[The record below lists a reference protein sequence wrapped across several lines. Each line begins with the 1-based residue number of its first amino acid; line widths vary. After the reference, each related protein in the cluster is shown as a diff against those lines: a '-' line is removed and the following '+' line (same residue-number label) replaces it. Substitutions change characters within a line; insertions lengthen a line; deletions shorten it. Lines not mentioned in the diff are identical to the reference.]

1 MRPAVLTGL
10 AALAALAGCSE
21 TRGDAPEVAVVR
33 AWSADL
39 RAGDIGAASDRF
51 GLPAT
56 VSNSGPA
63 TRLVSRRAVRYFNET
78 LPCGAVVA
86 GARHAGDAV
95 VARLRLTE
103 RPGASCG
110 SGTGQEVTVAFLV
123 RDGRI
128 AAWRRLPLPA
138 SGRGPAGAGAVAPDA
153 VSPVA

>member
-1 MRPAVLTGL
+1 MRRALLTGL
-10 AALAALAGCSE
+10 AAAAALAGCSGPG
-21 TRGDAPEVAVVR
+21 GDAPEVAVVR

-51 GLPAT
+51 HLPAT
-56 VSNSGPA
+56 VSNSGPP

-86 GARHAGDAV
+86 GIRHAGAAV

-103 RPGASCG
+103 RPGADCG
-110 SGTGQEVTVAFLV
+110 AGAGQEVTVAFLV

-128 AAWRRLPLPA
+128 AAWRRLELPA
-138 SGRGPAGAGAVAPDA
+138 LARGQKGSDA
-153 VSPVA
+153 VLQVA

>member
-1 MRPAVLTGL
+1 MRRALLTGL
-10 AALAALAGCSE
+10 AVAAALAGCSG
-21 TRGDAPEVAVVR
+21 TGGDATEVAVVR

-51 GLPAT
+51 DLPAT
-56 VSNSGPA
+56 VSNSGPP

-86 GARHAGDAV
+86 GIRHAGAAV

-103 RPGASCG
+103 RPGADCG
-110 SGTGQEVTVAFLV
+110 TGAGQEVTVAFLV

-128 AAWRRLPLPA
+128 AAWRRLRLPA
-138 SGRGPAGAGAVAPDA
+138 LARGQMGADAAFQVA
-153 VSPVA
+153 